1 MENNIVVQQTSV
13 LDAGSNA
20 AELFL
25 EWSKHIRGADR
36 TKDTYIRNTKQ
47 FIMYLYERGIRHP
60 QEQDVEDYL
69 DYLMQEHKP
78 ATVNSYRQGI
88 RSFFRWTEKQGLY
101 ENIAKDVKGQ
111 KVDAGHAK
119 EALTAKQA
127 KALLDS
133 IDRST
138 LKGKR
143 DYAMLS
149 LMLTA
154 GLRTVEVIR
163 ADRGDLRTK
172 TNPKTGEDFLALY
185 VQGKGRTDKKEY
197 VKVAPQVEKALNEYL
212 TARGTVN
219 GEEPLFSST
228 AHRNTGGRLTTR
240 SISRIVKDQLVSIGL
255 DSNLYTAH
263 CLRHT
268 TATLNLLGEGTLQET
283 MELMRHKNPE
293 TTLIYAHN
301 LDRAESKS
309 EERVAGAIFA

>member
-1 MENNIVVQQTSV
+1 MEGSIVVQQSGTVAVS
-13 LDAGSNA
+13 SRA

-25 EWSKHIRGADR
+25 EWGKHIRGADR

-47 FIMYLYERGIRHP
+47 FIMYLYERGINRP

-69 DYLMQEHKP
+69 DFLMQEHKP

-88 RSFFRWTEKQGLY
+88 RAFFRWTEKQGLY
-101 ENIAKDVKGQ
+101 PDIAKDVKGQ
-111 KVDAGHAK
+111 KVDSGHAK
-119 EALTAKQA
+119 EALTARQA
-127 KALLDS
+127 RTLLDS
-133 IDRST
+133 VDRST

-143 DYAMLS
+143 DYAMLA

-154 GLRTVEVIR
+154 GLRTIEVIR

-197 VKVAPQVEKALNEYL
+197 VKVAPQVEEALTEYL
-212 TARGTVN
+212 TARGAVN
-219 GEEPLFSST
+219 AEEPLFTST
-228 AHRNTGGRLTTR
+228 AHRNSGQRLTTR
-240 SISRIVKDQLVSIGL
+240 SISRVVKEQLVSIGL
-255 DSNLYTAH
+255 NSDLYTAH

-301 LDRAESKS
+301 LDRAESQS
-309 EERVAGAIFA
+309 EARVAGAIFA